1 MVLMSQNAILSADG
15 DDSAV
20 VARLAQR
27 ALARREAGYTEE
39 VRRLLDAGMDV
50 MRRSGT
56 SSSPRVADIVRAAGL
71 SNDAFYRHFTGKE
84 ALVAAIV
91 EAGAERLVGYLGH
104 QMGKAADPEGQ
115 LRRWVEGIMAQAA
128 DVDVAETTR
137 AVLWNGSSVG
147 DSSRRD
153 ESTTFAPIAAL
164 LVAPLAA
171 LGSPDPDRDAAVLVQ
186 AVMGRMQEFLWRRAQ
201 PGAGDIDHLVRFCL
215 AAVAA

>member
-1 MVLMSQNAILSADG
+1 MTQNAILSGDG

-20 VARLAQR
+20 VTRLAQR

-71 SNDAFYRHFTGKE
+71 SNDAFYRHFTGKD

-104 QMGKAADPEGQ
+104 QMGKVDDPEGQ

-128 DVDVAETTR
+128 DVEVAETTR

-164 LVAPLAA
+164 LLAPLAA
-171 LGSPDPDRDAAVLVQ
+171 LGSADPDRDAAVMVQ
-186 AVMGRMQEFLWRRAQ
+186 AVMGRMQEFLWRRAE
-201 PGAGDIDHLVRFCL
+201 PGADDIEHVVRFCL
-215 AAVAA
+215 AAVAG